1 MVIIFDSN
9 VWIALFNENDAH
21 HEKAL
26 QLFSESSVIYV
37 PEYVILEITTV
48 LQLRVS
54 KLKANI
60 FAKMIATTADLEIL
74 YASDDFFQTVL
85 SVFQKQTQKLSFVD
99 CALIVLAK
107 NYTVYTFDESLAQAI
122 NSTK

>member
-1 MVIIFDSN
+1 MAIIFDSN

-21 HEKAL
+21 HEKAR
-26 QLFSESSVIYV
+26 QLFSEHSVIYV

-48 LQLRVS
+48 LQLRAS
-54 KLKANI
+54 KLKADL
-60 FAKMIATTADLEIL
+60 FAKMIATTAGLEIL

-85 SVFQKQTQKLSFVD
+85 ILFQQQTQKLSFVD
-99 CALIVLAK
+99 CALLVLSACH
-107 NYTVYTFDESLAQAI
+107 TVHTFDEALAQAI